1 MNSICDPLELLLSR
15 LQGVKKHGERHVA
28 RCPAHEDKSP
38 SLSLSRGQDGR
49 VLVHC
54 HAGCETRDVLAA
66 VGLELKDLFPENLS
80 REQRQQ
86 YRREKLEKE
95 RHFERLVIEAGNGT
109 LAKGTE
115 LSDEDVAR
123 MALAQERIERLDRQ
137 LAEPAG
143 AEPPRVEPERP
154 CWGVYPGWVRNEKG
168 ARLKPGVYWHGY
180 RRTKEDDGDEPGDDR
195 ERPLRDDWIATP
207 VFVEARTLNSDD
219 GTEGRLLR
227 LVTHGGDKEWTLPME
242 MLGGSGEEIRRALF
256 AMGAVIAPR
265 QRARFLEY
273 LLDQQPEQT
282 IATTSRP
289 GWHAS
294 GVFVL
299 PHRTIGGEGV
309 RFQSSGRAP
318 DLFRVRGE
326 LAQWQALVAERCVGN
341 PVLTLAVGC
350 ALAGPLL
357 NLVKVNGG
365 GVHLV
370 GDSSKGKSLAQL
382 VGASV
387 WGDPGP
393 AGFGASWCMTKN
405 GLEIEAASRNDTLL
419 SLDEIK
425 RANPKDIQEMA
436 YSLANGCGK
445 GTMTREREGRQKL
458 AWRLLTLSSGER
470 SLSEHAA
477 LSGDPAHAGA
487 ELRMVDVN
495 AGTRTHGAFD
505 DCHGLDGAGFHRAMT
520 GAVGEHYGHLGPAF
534 VEKLTAGDD
543 RDGLLEAFAKLRA
556 EFQSDSAQ
564 AGRVADRFAVV
575 ALAGE
580 MAIAYGLLPWPVGT
594 ALADSLLLYRE
605 WLERVGGGNAEDR
618 QILASI
624 ARFIERHGDSRFSSV
639 DAGETDSRV
648 TNRAGYWEDEPGRRL
663 YLFNT
668 SGLQE
673 AAHGFGLARIVTALD
688 TAGALAKRDIEKGQK
703 RNTKKYTLP
712 GGNGKGRRPGLYVID
727 PDRLEMAGTAEDKHT
742 GT

>member
-1 MNSICDPLELLLSR
+1 MSQP
-15 LQGVKKHGERHVA
+15 
-28 RCPAHEDKSP
+28 
-38 SLSLSRGQDGR
+38 
-49 VLVHC
+49 
-54 HAGCETRDVLAA
+54 ET
-66 VGLELKDLFPENLS
+66 P
-80 REQRQQ
+80 
-86 YRREKLEKE
+86 
-95 RHFERLVIEAGNGT
+95 
-109 LAKGTE
+109 
-115 LSDEDVAR
+115 
-123 MALAQERIERLDRQ
+123 ALALVVK
-137 LAEPAG
+137 P
-143 AEPPRVEPERP
+143 EPPTVTPERP
-154 CWGVYPGWVRNEKG
+154 GWGVYDRWMQNEKG
-168 ARLKPGVYWHGY
+168 ARLKPGVYWHSY
-180 RRTKEDDGDEPGDDR
+180 RRTKEDDEGETSGDG
-195 ERPLRDDWIATP
+195 ERPLLDDWIASP
-207 VFVEARTLNSDD
+207 VFVLARTLNSDD
-219 GTEGRLLR
+219 GSEGRLLR
-227 LVTHGGDKEWTLPME
+227 LVTQGGDKEWVLPME
-242 MLGGSGEEIRRALF
+242 VFGGSGEDARRSLF
-256 AMGAVIAPR
+256 ALGVVIALKKR
-265 QRARFLEY
+265 GRFMEY
-273 LLDQQPEQT
+273 LLDQQPRQT
-282 IATTSRP
+282 LATTSRP

-299 PHRTIGGEGV
+299 PKRTIGGDGV
-309 RFQSSGRAP
+309 RYQSSGRSP
-318 DLFRVRGE
+318 DLFLVRGE
-326 LAQWQALVAERCVGN
+326 LAQWQSQVAARCRGN

-382 VGASV
+382 IGASV

-495 AGTRTHGAFD
+495 AGTRPHGAFD
-505 DCHGLDGAGFHRAMT
+505 DCHGMDGASFHRTMT

-534 VEKLTAGDD
+534 VERLVQGDD
-543 RDGLLEAFAKLRA
+543 RDRLLEAFAKVRA
-556 EFQSDSAQ
+556 QFQADSAQ
-564 AGRVADRFAVV
+564 AGRVADRFAVI

-594 ALADSLLLYRE
+594 SLADSLLLYRE
-605 WLERVGGGNAEDR
+605 WLERVGSGSAEDR
-618 QILASI
+618 QILASL
-624 ARFIERHGDSRFSSV
+624 ARFIERHGDSRFSDV
-639 DAGETDSRV
+639 HAAETDSRIRD
-648 TNRAGYWEDEPGRRL
+648 RAGYWEDEPSRRL
-663 YLFNT
+663 FLFNT

-673 AAHGFGLARIVTALD
+673 AAHGFGLARIVTALE
-688 TAGALAKRDIEKGQK
+688 TAGAIAKRDIEKGRT
-703 RNTKKYTLP
+703 RNTKKYRLP
-712 GGNGKGRRPGLYVID
+712 GGGSPKGLYVID
-727 PDRLEMAGTAEDKHT
+727 PERLEGAGADDNKHT